1 MSSPSLCT
9 TSSDLTFVNT
19 GKFPRKMKAF
29 DATRICSKKKKKVKP
44 LKALLSM
51 SIKLPLCS

>member
-29 DATRICSKKKKKVKP
+29 DATRICLKKKKVKP